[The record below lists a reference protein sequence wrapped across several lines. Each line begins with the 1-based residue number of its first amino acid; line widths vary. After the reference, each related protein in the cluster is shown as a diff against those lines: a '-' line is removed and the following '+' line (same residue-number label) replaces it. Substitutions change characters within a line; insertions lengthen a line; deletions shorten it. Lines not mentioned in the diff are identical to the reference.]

1 MLRSVPAGLLLC
13 LLPALYVLF
22 RVKTVFVQQGRIT
35 FGLLEQADKLLGGG
49 KQVRRKVI
57 EAEVG
62 RPLELSFHVEEERF
76 EYRHV
81 AVYPH
86 ELIRRLCPCQRSGL
100 ESPLGFDVLHHVRGV
115 AFGGVGHHQYLVFQI
130 FQFFVHKVNEFNCDT
145 IRLIAARK

>member
-1 MLRSVPAGLLLC
+1 MFHAPAGGLLRSAPAGLLLC

-81 AVYPH
+81 AV
-86 ELIRRLCPCQRSGL
+86 
-100 ESPLGFDVLHHVRGV
+100 
-115 AFGGVGHHQYLVFQI
+115 
-130 FQFFVHKVNEFNCDT
+130 
-145 IRLIAARK
+145 